1 MRVLLQPP
9 REVDRLRDG
18 LSSLTTVNSRLVD
31 VVGIQRIPSVFP
43 GPRVGGQSR
52 SSGSCGNGGG
62 GPRYDR
68 SAEGQAGEVVGR
80 CRYP

>member
-18 LSSLTTVNSRLVD
+18 LSSLSTVHSRLVG
-31 VVGIQRIPSVFP
+31 VVSIQGIPNVFP
-43 GPRVGGQSR
+43 RPRVGGQSR

-80 CRYP
+80 RGHS